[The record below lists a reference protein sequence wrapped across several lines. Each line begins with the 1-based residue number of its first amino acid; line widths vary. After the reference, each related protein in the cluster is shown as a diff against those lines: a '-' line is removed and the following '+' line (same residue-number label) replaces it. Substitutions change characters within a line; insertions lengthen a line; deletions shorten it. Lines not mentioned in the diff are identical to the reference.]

1 MLNIALL
8 SPLMVPALADHYF
21 SLLYSEASPPQRNSK
36 RRMVLFAIKLVEWG
50 PFLLPALKSLVK
62 VPQAQ
67 VQVQVPKFVAEKQPR
82 LPKDR
87 SSPSSPAPLP
97 SLRCAAPRA
106 THPLKHQLYETT
118 GNSLNPPITAYR
130 LYCQYP

>member
-50 PFLLPALKSLVK
+50 PFLLPALKIIGES
-62 VPQAQ
+62 A
-67 VQVQVPKFVAEKQPR
+67 
-82 LPKDR
+82 
-87 SSPSSPAPLP
+87 PSSGSGSGP
-97 SLRCAAPRA
+97 
-106 THPLKHQLYETT
+106 
-118 GNSLNPPITAYR
+118 
-130 LYCQYP
+130 